1 MTEYFK
7 KTKSQKGFSVCIVID
22 DLADVKR
29 GLPAISKFVDGLF
42 VKGRHFNV
50 SVILSTQKLKLPLIS
65 PTVRVN
71 CTCVFSFRLRNQTD
85 LIEGLI
91 YEYSALVSKEKLYK
105 AYKLATEIP
114 YNFLY
119 INLLAKDID
128 NMFYSG
134 FQKRFKMSDA

>member
-1 MTEYFK
+1 M
-7 KTKSQKGFSVCIVID
+7 D
-22 DLADVKR
+22 DCADIKR
-29 GLPAISKFVDGLF
+29 GLPAISKFVDSLF

-65 PTVRVN
+65 PCVRVN
-71 CTCVFSFRLRNQTD
+71 CTAVFAFRLRNQSD
-85 LIEGLI
+85 LWEGLI

-105 AYKLATEIP
+105 AYKLATAIP

-134 FQKRFKMSDA
+134 FSKRFIMSDSEE